1 MINSVS
7 GVNNNINTSPFSTF
21 STAKNAYYLT
31 SLQEIDKVKDGGE
44 EGKTRKLSKSI
55 AIGALIAGFGTLA
68 LVRGFAS
75 KNTGKFLNKLKLRL
89 EQKVANIKAGKTVS
103 KFEEFYIISLRG
115 IESFLKK
122 SESINNITSWKDVGF
137 QRLMWGKNGTRK
149 ITRKMHEAVTGLFEK
164 IGRNT
169 VISSYNTANKRFENF
184 AFKLGNINT
193 ELLNQP
199 GAMAKRYNVNGR
211 EYSLTELL
219 RQASDLVTSIN
230 INLENG
236 FGKSARNSRYNE
248 MKKSVN
254 GLFDYFWGKN
264 FRTLKSLGSKDVWQ
278 TFIADDYIKAD
289 KMKMANEVSKL
300 RQTITHDIL
309 DNYKATNTALDNIDK
324 FLDPADKS
332 SREVIR
338 RLRNSLNSYKKL
350 SGNNEVQERVAINH
364 IIMEDLQKLSENYFE
379 LSSKYKYS
387 EDAVRQVSGYI
398 NEVRALISKNDKGAL
413 QELLTIYKAILP
425 RNEYLK
431 LKKEAYKSVKSLD
444 KAIDLET
451 VQFYDKLRDLV
462 LGSAPTDVLSILFS
476 IGAIGYGLTKA
487 DSRDEKISVT
497 LKSGIPVVAA
507 VGTSLYC
514 SAGLVSGSK
523 AILIGLLSGA
533 IMNRVGIYVDDM
545 RKNMKAKR
553 QQNISPQN
561 EIDIEAAK
569 IQPKT
574 V

>member
-1 MINSVS
+1 
-7 GVNNNINTSPFSTF
+7 
-21 STAKNAYYLT
+21 
-31 SLQEIDKVKDGGE
+31 
-44 EGKTRKLSKSI
+44 
-55 AIGALIAGFGTLA
+55 
-68 LVRGFAS
+68 
-75 KNTGKFLNKLKLRL
+75 
-89 EQKVANIKAGKTVS
+89 
-103 KFEEFYIISLRG
+103 
-115 IESFLKK
+115 
-122 SESINNITSWKDVGF
+122 
-137 QRLMWGKNGTRK
+137 MWGKNGTRK
-149 ITRKMHEAVTGLFEK
+149 ITRKMHEAVTGLFER

-169 VISSYNTANKRFENF
+169 VISSYNKANKRFENF
-184 AFKLGNINT
+184 AFKLGNLNV

-199 GAMAKRYNVNGR
+199 GAMAKRYNVNGK

-219 RQASDLVTSIN
+219 QQASDLVTSIN

-332 SREVIR
+332 SREIIR

-553 QQNISPQN
+553 QQNFSQQN
-561 EIDIEAAK
+561 KIDIQPAE
-569 IQPKT
+569 IPPKT